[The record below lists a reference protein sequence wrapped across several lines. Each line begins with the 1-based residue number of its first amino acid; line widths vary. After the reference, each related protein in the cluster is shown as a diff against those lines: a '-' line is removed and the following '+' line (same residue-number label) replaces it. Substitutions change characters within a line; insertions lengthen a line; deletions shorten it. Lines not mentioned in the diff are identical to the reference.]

1 MNTSKMAYIDI
12 DGVLARWQL
21 HEVGRQVGR
30 KITEA
35 HWPIHHGWDIV
46 STIHELGGR
55 DYRSHPMD
63 FWASVTESSWATA
76 PRTEEFDYIIAY
88 CVKLVGCYNVRICT
102 APPPDHNPAAYSG
115 KAIWIKTHLPSWLHR
130 QVIFT
135 ENKGELATPD
145 RLLVD
150 DADHNRVAWEI
161 AGGHCIL
168 VPRPWNVHN
177 GIPIDEYMH
186 GRFAAMEGLWDDKG

>member
-1 MNTSKMAYIDI
+1 MKSPKMVYIDI

-35 HWPIHHGWDIV
+35 DWPLHHGWDIV
-46 STIHELGGR
+46 STVHELGGR
-55 DYRSHPMD
+55 DYRSHPME
-63 FWASVTESSWATA
+63 FWASVTESSWSTA
-76 PRTEEFDYIIAY
+76 PKTEEFHYILARS
-88 CVKLVGCYNVRICT
+88 VALVGQDNVRICT

-115 KAIWIKTHLPSWLHR
+115 KAIWIKTHLPAWVHR

-135 ENKGELATPD
+135 ENKGELATAS

-150 DADHNRVAWEI
+150 DADHNNIAWTT
-161 AGGHCIL
+161 ACGPCIL
-168 VPRPWNVHN
+168 VPRPWNVNHDLDIN
-177 GIPIDEYMH
+177 THLSDE
-186 GRFAAMEGLWDDKG
+186 FDKVAKEWTRG